1 MHALVEH
8 APDAVARHD
17 LATRIVYVNP
27 AWTRLTGSAGDVA
40 GRRVDDLAPG
50 LPAMALYQRALD
62 HAAATGEPAEFDFIG
77 DAGGRPAARI
87 RIVPEAADDGSLI
100 GLMAFGRDL
109 ARQRELEDELSRRTL
124 EFRDLV
130 EHSPDNIARYDSDC
144 RRVYAN
150 ARMIAALGGDA
161 AQVVGKTPV
170 ESPGGPRASMVMQVL
185 RDVLERGEVREVE
198 MRWQAAGEEVCDQV
212 RMSPLFDSAGRVT
225 HVLAVGRD
233 VTEIDRY
240 RRQVHHQAFYDRLT
254 GLPNRLLLCDRISQA
269 IADAQYHGH
278 QFAVLLLD
286 LDHFKNVNDSL
297 GHTMGDRLLC
307 AAARRVQDCVRTHD
321 TVARLGGDEFAI
333 LLPDVRSADEVAT
346 VADKMLRHLA
356 KPFLVDGRELFV
368 TGSIGIALFPGD
380 GVEVDALFRFA
391 DSAMYHGKN
400 AGRNNFQFY
409 ARDFTVRS
417 LERMDTE
424 LALRKA
430 LKNGELE
437 VYYQPQIDL
446 QTGLLIGAE
455 ALLRWRRAG
464 RGLVGP
470 DEFIA
475 IAEESGLIVEI
486 GEWVLS
492 VACQAVVR
500 WNERRSRP
508 LKVAVNLSPR
518 QFVRNELVD
527 TVSRILA
534 DTGCKPTWLDLEI
547 TESLLLE
554 HSERTVS
561 MLAALD
567 AMGASI
573 SIDDFGTGY
582 SALSYLHRFP
592 VSHLKIDR
600 AFVDG
605 IEAQPDKGELVKA
618 MLSIAAA
625 LNLGSVAEGVET
637 AQQAAYLRLRGCRA
651 AQGYLFGRP
660 MPVADFENLLNK
672 QNALPTP

>member
-1 MHALVEH
+1 
-8 APDAVARHD
+8 
-17 LATRIVYVNP
+17 
-27 AWTRLTGSAGDVA
+27 
-40 GRRVDDLAPG
+40 
-50 LPAMALYQRALD
+50 
-62 HAAATGEPAEFDFIG
+62 
-77 DAGGRPAARI
+77 
-87 RIVPEAADDGSLI
+87 
-100 GLMAFGRDL
+100 
-109 ARQRELEDELSRRTL
+109 
-124 EFRDLV
+124 
-130 EHSPDNIARYDSDC
+130 
-144 RRVYAN
+144 
-150 ARMIAALGGDA
+150 
-161 AQVVGKTPV
+161 
-170 ESPGGPRASMVMQVL
+170 
-185 RDVLERGEVREVE
+185 
-198 MRWQAAGEEVCDQV
+198 
-212 RMSPLFDSAGRVT
+212 
-225 HVLAVGRD
+225 
-233 VTEIDRY
+233 
-240 RRQVHHQAFYDRLT
+240 
-254 GLPNRLLLCDRISQA
+254 
-269 IADAQYHGH
+269 
-278 QFAVLLLD
+278 
-286 LDHFKNVNDSL
+286 
-297 GHTMGDRLLC
+297 
-307 AAARRVQDCVRTHD
+307 
-321 TVARLGGDEFAI
+321 
-333 LLPDVRSADEVAT
+333 
-346 VADKMLRHLA
+346 
-356 KPFLVDGRELFV
+356 
-368 TGSIGIALFPGD
+368 
-380 GVEVDALFRFA
+380 
-391 DSAMYHGKN
+391 
-400 AGRNNFQFY
+400 
-409 ARDFTVRS
+409 
-417 LERMDTE
+417 
-424 LALRKA
+424 
-430 LKNGELE
+430 
-437 VYYQPQIDL
+437 
-446 QTGLLIGAE
+446 
-455 ALLRWRRAG
+455 
-464 RGLVGP
+464 
-470 DEFIA
+470 
-475 IAEESGLIVEI
+475 
-486 GEWVLS
+486 VLS